1 MPSVASAGM
10 ISTVPTPI
18 ASDLE
23 RRRLEHRE
31 RRVARVVRTLRH
43 RRESYRARGPVP
55 AALGTAI
62 RDFDGELA
70 GIRRRLDEL
79 RELNA

>member
-1 MPSVASAGM
+1 MSF
-10 ISTVPTPI
+10 STVTPL

-31 RRVARVVRTLRH
+31 RRVVRVVRTLRQ
-43 RRESYRARGPVP
+43 RRESYRSRGTVP
-55 AALGTAI
+55 AALGSVI

-70 GIRRRLDEL
+70 SIRRRLDEL
-79 RELNA
+79 RSHPF